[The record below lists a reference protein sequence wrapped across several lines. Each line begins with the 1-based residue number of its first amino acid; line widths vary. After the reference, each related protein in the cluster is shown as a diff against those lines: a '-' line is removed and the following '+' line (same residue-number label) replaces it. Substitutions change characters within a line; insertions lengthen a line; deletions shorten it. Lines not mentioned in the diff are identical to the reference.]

1 MIPGPGST
9 SKGPF
14 EVVRSGSS
22 RAAYRC
28 PGAAQSGDVRVAR
41 GVIGSAKILEKW
53 LESSKTSDIYYYLLI
68 Y

>member
-9 SKGPF
+9 SEGPF

-28 PGAAQSGDVRVAR
+28 PGAAQSGYVRVAR
-41 GVIGSAKILEKW
+41 GSLALRKSWESGLRAAKPLIFL
-53 LESSKTSDIYYYLLI
+53 TIY
-68 Y
+68 